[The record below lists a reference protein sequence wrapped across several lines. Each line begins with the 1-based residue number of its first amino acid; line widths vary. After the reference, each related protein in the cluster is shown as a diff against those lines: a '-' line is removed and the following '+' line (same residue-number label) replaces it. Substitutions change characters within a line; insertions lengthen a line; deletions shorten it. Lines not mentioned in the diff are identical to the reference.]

1 MLEKEKKTEV
11 TPEVA
16 LKEGRSDP
24 VLKSMNR
31 DYAAYYG
38 NPHLSCHLL
47 TKDK

>member
-1 MLEKEKKTEV
+1 MLEKEKTTED

-16 LKEGRSDP
+16 FMEGKSDP
-24 VLKSMNR
+24 VLESMNR

-38 NPHLSCHLL
+38 NPHLSCHL